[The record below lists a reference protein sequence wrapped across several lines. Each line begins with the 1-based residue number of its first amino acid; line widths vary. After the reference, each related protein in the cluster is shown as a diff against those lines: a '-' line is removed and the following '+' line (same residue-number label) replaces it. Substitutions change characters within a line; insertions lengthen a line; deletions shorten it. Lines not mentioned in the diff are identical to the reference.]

1 MQLLLMLA
9 KDDFD
14 EAVTPGEQL
23 QDRGRA
29 LGFGDVRR
37 SEFLPHD
44 CVRLCALAGFAQP
57 GDFLFQCLKPLLLA
71 IDHIGQLLEHRQQF
85 KLPRRQ
91 LVSCDIRR
99 DEFLRDAHDLAT

>member
-14 EAVTPGEQL
+14 EAFTPGKQL
-23 QDRGRA
+23 HDRGRA
-29 LGFGDVRR
+29 LGFGDIRR

-91 LVSCDIRR
+91 FFSRDIRW